1 MSRRTILKFRLFVAG
16 DTQNSAEAIA
26 NLSAFCRIHVPN
38 RHEIEVVDVLRE
50 PQRAMKDGVF
60 MTPTLVK
67 LSPSPVR
74 QIVGTLSETHIL
86 LQVLGLRALTV

>member
-1 MSRRTILKFRLFVAG
+1 MSPRTTLKFRLFVAG

-26 NLSAFCRIHVPN
+26 NLSAFCQQHLPN

-50 PQRAMKDGVF
+50 PQRAMKDSVF

-74 QIVGTLSETHIL
+74 QIVGTLSESYIL
-86 LQVLGLRALTV
+86 LQVLGLRALVA

>member
-1 MSRRTILKFRLFVAG
+1 MSRCVRLKFRLFVAG

-26 NLSAFCRIHVPN
+26 NLSTFCKKHLVN
-38 RHEIEVVDVLRE
+38 RHEIEIVDVLRVPE
-50 PQRAMKDGVF
+50 RAMKDSVF

-74 QIVGTLSETHIL
+74 QIVGTLSDPYIL
-86 LQVLGLRALTV
+86 SQVLGLKALAP

>member
-1 MSRRTILKFRLFVAG
+1 MSRRARLRFRLFVAG

-26 NLSAFCRIHVPN
+26 NLSVFCGEYLPN
-38 RHEIEVVDVLRE
+38 RHEIEVVDVLRV
-50 PQRAMKDGVF
+50 PARAMKDSVF

-74 QIVGTLSETHIL
+74 QIVGTLSDPYVL
-86 LQVLGLRALTV
+86 SQVLGLRSLAP

>member
-1 MSRRTILKFRLFVAG
+1 MSRRARLKFRLFVAG

-26 NLSAFCRIHVPN
+26 NLSVFCGKHLPN
-38 RHEIEVVDVLRE
+38 RHEIEIVDVLRVPE
-50 PQRAMKDGVF
+50 RAMKDSVF

-74 QIVGTLSETHIL
+74 QIVGTLSNPYIL
-86 LQVLGLRALTV
+86 LQVLGLRALTP

>member
-1 MSRRTILKFRLFVAG
+1 MSRHTTLKFRLFVAG

-26 NLSAFCRIHVPN
+26 NLSAFCRKHLPN

-50 PQRAMKDGVF
+50 PQRAMKDSVF

-74 QIVGTLSETHIL
+74 QIVGTLSEPNTL
-86 LQVLGLRALTV
+86 LQVLGLRALAA

>member
-1 MSRRTILKFRLFVAG
+1 MSRRTRFKFRLFVAG
-16 DTQNSAEAIA
+16 DTQNSTEAIA
-26 NLSAFCRIHVPN
+26 NLSAFCRKHLPN

-50 PQRAMKDGVF
+50 PQRAMKDSVF

-74 QIVGTLSETHIL
+74 QIVGTLSEPHTL
-86 LQVLGLRALTV
+86 LQVLGLRTLAA